1 MERNNKKD
9 IIYLGYGCYFEDG
22 EIISTLSKE
31 EEAEIWLTWD
41 EMWQL
46 VISSLE
52 KIADYYGER
61 CC

>member
-1 MERNNKKD
+1 MDK
-9 IIYLGYGCYFEDG
+9 ICLGYGCYFEDG
-22 EIISTLSKE
+22 EIISTLSGE

-52 KIADYYGER
+52 KISDYYGEI
-61 CC
+61 